1 MTRRLRHMRRQTT
14 SKLSLGL
21 LVITIALAA
30 PAYAAVEGSFQ
41 RTLKV
46 NGHVDLDINTGSGSI
61 TVRAGATDTVEVTG
75 HIRATEWFSSSAR
88 ERVQRL
94 EQNPPIQQ
102 SGNSIRIGHIEDSD
116 LRRNIS
122 ISYEVVVPSDTQLKA
137 EAGSGSQSVD
147 GIHGD
152 VDIHTGS
159 GSLKVSNTSSTV
171 RADSGSGSIT
181 IDHIKGDVRARTG
194 SGSIH
199 ATDIAGGFEGNT
211 GSGSIHLE
219 QTAPGAVRAETG
231 SGDMELNGVR
241 GSLEARA
248 GSGDVRAGGDPR
260 AGWLV
265 HTGSGRVR
273 LEIPS
278 EAAFD
283 LDARTSSGSISL
295 QHPVTIQ
302 GRITK
307 KEVRGRVRG
316 GGVQV
321 EVQTGS
327 GDIEIL

>member
-1 MTRRLRHMRRQTT
+1 MR
-14 SKLSLGL
+14 KPKN
-21 LVITIALAA
+21 ALAITA
-30 PAYAAVEGSFQ
+30 VFVLTILCLPSYAAVEGSFQ

-46 NGHVDLDINTGSGSI
+46 SGSVDLDVHTGSGSI
-61 TVRAGATDTVEVTG
+61 TVRTGSSDTVEVTG

-88 ERVQRL
+88 DRVHQI

-102 SGNSIRIGHIEDSD
+102 SGNSIRIGHVSD
-116 LRRNIS
+116 WNLLRNIS
-122 ISYEVVVPSDTQLKA
+122 ISYEIVVPAETRLKS
-137 EAGSGSQSVD
+137 ETGSGSQTID
-147 GIHGD
+147 GVNGD
-152 VDIHTGS
+152 LDVHSGS
-159 GSLKVSNTSSTV
+159 GSLKIGNASATV
-171 RADSGSGSIT
+171 RADTGSGSIT
-181 IDHIKGDVRARTG
+181 IDHVKGNVHAKTG

-199 ATDIAGGFEGNT
+199 ATDVAGGFEGNT

-248 GSGDVRAGGDPR
+248 GSGGIRADGDPR
-260 AGWLV
+260 GGWLV

-273 LEIPS
+273 LGIPND
-278 EAAFD
+278 AAFD

-302 GRITK
+302 GRITR
-307 KEVRGRVRG
+307 KEVHGKVRG

>member
-1 MTRRLRHMRRQTT
+1 MRSRI
-14 SKLSLGL
+14 SSSFVLLLLLSF
-21 LVITIALAA
+21 LATW
-30 PAYAAVEGSFQ
+30 PAEAAIEGSFQ

-46 NGHVDLDINTGSGSI
+46 TGPVDLDINTGSGSI
-61 TVRAGATDTVEVTG
+61 TVRIGSSDSVEVTG

-88 ERVQRL
+88 DRVRRL

-102 SGNSIRIGHIEDSD
+102 SGNSIRIGHIEDPD

-122 ISYEVVVPSDTQLKA
+122 ISYDVVVPAETQLKS
-137 EAGSGSQSVD
+137 ETGSGSQTID
-147 GIHGD
+147 GIRGESEVHS
-152 VDIHTGS
+152 GS
-159 GSLKVSNTSSTV
+159 GSLKVSNTGTRV
-171 RADSGSGSIT
+171 RAETGSGSIT
-181 IDHIKGDVRARTG
+181 LEHIGGNVRAKTG

-199 ATDIAGGFEGNT
+199 ATEIAGGFEGNT

-219 QTAPGAVRAETG
+219 QTAPGAVRVETG
-231 SGDMELNGVR
+231 SGDMELRGVR

-248 GSGDVRAGGDPR
+248 GSGSVRADGDPR
-260 AGWLV
+260 GGWLV
-265 HTGSGRVR
+265 HTGAGRVR

-302 GRITK
+302 GRIGR
-307 KEVRGRVRG
+307 KEVHGRVRG

-321 EVQTGS
+321 DVQTGS

>member
-1 MTRRLRHMRRQTT
+1 MRRKQ
-14 SKLSLGL
+14 
-21 LVITIALAA
+21 IALVSFVVICFTLAIPSYGA
-30 PAYAAVEGSFQ
+30 IEGSFQ
-41 RTLKV
+41 RILTV
-46 NGHVDLDINTGSGSI
+46 SGTVDLDVNTGSGSI
-61 TVRAGATDTVEVTG
+61 TVRTGSSDKVEVTG

-88 ERVQRL
+88 DRVQRL

-102 SGNSIRIGHIEDSD
+102 SGNTIHIGHIEDPD

-122 ISYEVVVPSDTQLKA
+122 ISYDIVVPPQTELKSST
-137 EAGSGSQSVD
+137 GSGSQTVR
-147 GIHGD
+147 GIQGD
-152 VDIHTGS
+152 LDIHSGS
-159 GSLKVSNTSSTV
+159 GSLNVSDVSSTV
-171 RADSGSGSIT
+171 RADTGSGSIT
-181 IDHIKGDVRARTG
+181 IDRVKGNVRAHTG

-211 GSGSIHLE
+211 GSGSIHLQ

-231 SGDMELNGVR
+231 SGDMELSGVR

-248 GSGDVRAGGDPR
+248 GSGGIRAEGDPR
-260 AGWLV
+260 GGWLL

-278 EAAFD
+278 DAAFD

-307 KEVRGRVRG
+307 KEVHGKVRG

-321 EVQTGS
+321 QVQTGS